1 MPSFDTILETAVAEK
16 DIPGAVMLAKNKSG
30 TFNFTKSIGLQSP
43 LSDPSTPYN
52 PSTVLELA
60 SMTKLVTSIASL
72 QLVERGL
79 VTLDQELASILPSFA
94 SQHILAGF
102 DADGKPQLHKR
113 QNPITLRYLL
123 THSAGAGY
131 TFLSG
136 NDLAEYRT
144 RIQMRGLFEGATVD
158 TRFDTPLLYE
168 PGEGWAYSSSIDRA
182 GQVIEKVSGLNLEEY
197 LRTNVFEPLG
207 ISTGTFWPDKD
218 ISRESRA
225 AITFRDPETG
235 DVVEKPGAPSLV
247 TGATECFGG
256 QGLYM
261 SSENYLKILYSI
273 LVDDG
278 KLLTRETSKMM
289 FVPQLTKKS
298 KASLLHLMEDPS
310 WAVGEFPR
318 TNEYD
323 WSFGGILVDG
333 DSHEWRKRGTLIWG
347 GAANL
352 FWFIDREAGLCG
364 VFGTQIYPAGDEK
377 VRKVISAFEKEV
389 YRLAAS
395 H

>member
-1 MPSFDTILETAVAEK
+1 
-16 DIPGAVMLAKNKSG
+16 MLAKNKSG
-30 TFNFTKSIGLQSP
+30 TFNFAKSIGLQSP

-60 SMTKLVTSIASL
+60 SMTKLITSIAPL

-79 VTLDQELASILPSFA
+79 VTLNQDLASILPSFA
-94 SQHILAGF
+94 SQDILAGF

-131 TFLSG
+131 TLLPG

-144 RIQMRGLFEGATVD
+144 RVQKRDLVEGATVD
-158 TRFDTPLLYE
+158 ARFDTPLLYE

-182 GQVIEKVSGLNLEEY
+182 GQVVEKVSGLNLEEY

-207 ISTGTFWPDKD
+207 ISTGMFWPDKN
-218 ISRESRA
+218 ISRDSRA
-225 AITFRDPETG
+225 AVTFRDPETG
-235 DVVEKPGAPSLV
+235 YVVEKPGAPSLV

-261 SSENYLKILYSI
+261 SSEDYLKILYSI

-278 KLLTRETSKMM
+278 KLLLVGRR
-289 FVPQLTKKS
+289 
-298 KASLLHLMEDPS
+298 ASLLHLLEDPS

-318 TNEYD
+318 TDEYD

-333 DSHEWRKRGTLIWG
+333 DSHEWRQRGTLIWS

-352 FWFIDREAGLCG
+352 FWFVDREAGLCG
-364 VFGTQIYPAGDEK
+364 VFGTQVYPAGDEK
-377 VRKVISAFEKEV
+377 VRKVIPAFEKRM
-389 YRLAAS
+389 YRLAES